1 MLISAALAADTA
13 TAAAATSPG
22 SLWMNLAPL
31 LFIFVIFYFLVIRPQ
46 SKKIRQHQEM
56 LGGLKKGDH
65 VVTGGGFLG
74 TVVGVKD
81 NEVTVDLGHGL
92 EVRALKHT
100 LSNLQQP
107 AVTASKAAPKSPAK
121 KTKE

>member
-1 MLISAALAADTA
+1 
-13 TAAAATSPG
+13 
-22 SLWMNLAPL
+22 NLAPL
-31 LFIFVIFYFLVIRPQ
+31 LFIFIIFYFLVIRPQ
-46 SKKIRQHQEM
+46 SKKIRTHQEM

-74 TVVGVKD
+74 TVVSTKD
-81 NEVTVDLGHGL
+81 DEVVVDLGKGL

-100 LSNLQQP
+100 LSGLQNSAITP
-107 AVTASKAAPKSPAK
+107 IPVK